1 MSPAA
6 LPLCPATA
14 QSIARRLPSV
24 ARRSTA
30 AANLHRCAVY
40 LPQTMLPRLDKIA
53 SEAGRLLGEG
63 VVVSRSALVRAALAP
78 WIDKVKDLSV
88 MAVAEEV
95 RRAAP
100 AIGTR
105 RHKSKQGW
113 PKEMIRRLDELR
125 EQLGGELLFPAAEG
139 RSALV
144 LAALTPWLDA
154 AECELSAVLDAIRA
168 AVVKRGRK
176 PKQ

>member
-1 MSPAA
+1 MSLAVSP
-6 LPLCPATA
+6 PRPTTA
-14 QSIARRLPSV
+14 PSLARRLPSLS
-24 ARRSTA
+24 RRSNA
-30 AANLHRCAVY
+30 AASMHRCAVY
-40 LPQTMLPRLDKIA
+40 VPQTMIPRLDKIA

-63 VVVSRSALVRAALAP
+63 VKVSRAALVRAALAP

-88 MAVAEEV
+88 LDVLEEI

-100 AIGTR
+100 ALGTR
-105 RHKSKQGW
+105 RHKSKLGW
-113 PKEMIRRLDELR
+113 PREMSGRVDELR
-125 EQLGGELLFPAAEG
+125 KRLGGKVHLHAAEG

-144 LAALTPWLDA
+144 LAALTPWLDDA
-154 AECELSAVLDAIRA
+154 DRELSTALEAIRA